1 MPVLSLS
8 LWALLVQALRIQRLL
23 SVAALM
29 AVTRGSA
36 RLRLLAVVAGR
47 LTTLRAITGISVIV
61 VLLVV
66 VARVGWLL
74 LRAMEG

>member
-8 LWALLVQALRIQRLL
+8 LSALLVQALRIQRLL

-36 RLRLLAVVAGR
+36 RLRLLAAVVVEVIIIK
-47 LTTLRAITGISVIV
+47 LIMDTLVTVEQM
-61 VLLVV
+61 VV
-66 VARVGWLL
+66 VARVGGLL